1 MSESKLYWWNV
12 KDHSGERFRIKAEFA
27 HPGSQSVV
35 LMVGED
41 IVAAFTNWASYYR
54 EDVVADAGRIDVP
67 SGSVYRNGPLPK
79 VEPQDEEVA
88 TDAEISEHAEERS
101 DDEDDIAKIGI
112 RIGEDGRKWRLL
124 GPDEVVQDGDWVNSK
139 GNPTA
144 SSWPLALP
152 PRGGWIKANT
162 AVGRLVK
169 QSNDMQEFIREV
181 K

>member
-54 EDVVADAGRIDVP
+54 EDASVCTGRIDVP
-67 SGSVYRNGPLPK
+67 GGSVYRNGPLPK

-88 TDAEISEHAEERS
+88 IDGEIAEHDEEPS
-101 DDEDDIAKIGI
+101 GDEEDVAKIGI
-112 RIGEDGRKWRLL
+112 RIGEDGKKWRLL
-124 GPDEVVQDGDWVNSK
+124 GSEEVVKYGDYANHKANS
-139 GNPTA
+139 PQA
-144 SSWPLALP
+144 SWPLSLP
-152 PRGGWIKANT
+152 PGGGWVQASTTIGN
-162 AVGRLVK
+162 LVK
-169 QSNDMQEFIREV
+169 DKPRLEFVRQV

>member
-88 TDAEISEHAEERS
+88 IDGEIAEHDEEPS
-101 DDEDDIAKIGI
+101 GDEEDVAKIGI
-112 RIGEDGRKWRLL
+112 RIGEDGKKWRLL
-124 GPDEVVQDGDWVNSK
+124 GSEEVVKYGDYANHKANS
-139 GNPTA
+139 PQA
-144 SSWPLALP
+144 SWPLSLP
-152 PRGGWIKANT
+152 PGGGWVQASTTIGN
-162 AVGRLVK
+162 LVK
-169 QSNDMQEFIREV
+169 DKPRLEFVRQV

>member
-67 SGSVYRNGPLPK
+67 SGSVYRNGPLPE

-88 TDAEISEHAEERS
+88 IDGEIAEHDEEPSSAEE
-101 DDEDDIAKIGI
+101 DIAKIGI
-112 RIGEDGRKWRLL
+112 RIGEDGSKWRLL
-124 GPDEVVQDGDWVNSK
+124 GPEEVVQAGDYANHKANS
-139 GNPTA
+139 PQL
-144 SSWPLALP
+144 SWPLALP
-152 PRGGWIKANT
+152 PGGGWVHACTTIGN
-162 AVGRLVK
+162 LVK
-169 QSNDMQEFIREV
+169 DKPRLEFVRQV